1 MTTPRRRPVS
11 RRKPKPVRRGRR
23 ILGGISLA
31 VLTISG
37 IGHAVVDRM
46 DGGIQRVDAFG
57 DMKARPA
64 ASTGTNFLLVG
75 TDIRDGL
82 TADQK
87 QRFHLGG
94 KACDCTDSIMLVHLS
109 RDRSRV
115 SVVSIPRD
123 TYAEFPK
130 PGRLAVAYA
139 KGGPRLTVRLV
150 ENLTGV
156 HVDHYLEV
164 DFTSFMKTVDLLGG
178 VQVCTALPLNDPA
191 TGLALP
197 IGTTLLG
204 GGQALDYVRSRHLDG
219 TADYTRMERQQ
230 RFLAELLRGVNAGG
244 LLANPVK
251 LGQVAGAALGSVRA
265 DQELKPTDLI
275 ALAGGL
281 RKGFG
286 PGSAEFATVPVA
298 ETNGS
303 AVKWD
308 EARAERIWAA
318 IRADRPL
325 APKPAAPSASPSV
338 RPHTQVKTDPA
349 KIRVQVDN
357 GTAYVGLGGQ
367 ADKALKA
374 TGFATTGNPDNAVR
388 RDYRYTVIRYD
399 PNWDDSVLALYAALP
414 YAELEPVPGQ
424 GALMKVI
431 IGSDYRG
438 VRPVGLGRSVADEPH
453 IVTGDSVLCAAP
465 APPTPVAPA
474 TPAVAPSPAP
484 LTAA

>member
-1 MTTPRRRPVS
+1 M
-11 RRKPKPVRRGRR
+11 R

-31 VLTISG
+31 VLTVSG

-64 ASTGTNFLLVG
+64 ATAGTNFLLVG
-75 TDIRDGL
+75 TDMRDGL
-82 TADQK
+82 TPDQK

-94 KACDCTDSIMLVHLS
+94 KACDCTDAIMLVHLS
-109 RDRSRV
+109 QDRSRV

-130 PGRLAVAYA
+130 PSKLAVAYA
-139 KGGPRLTVRLV
+139 KGGPKLTVRMV

-204 GGQALDYVRSRHLDG
+204 GGQALEYVRSRHLDG
-219 TADYTRMERQQ
+219 AADYTRMERQQ

-244 LLANPVK
+244 LLANSVR
-251 LGQVAGAALGSVRA
+251 LGEVATAVLGSVRA
-265 DQELKPTDLI
+265 DQELKPADLI
-275 ALAGGL
+275 TLADGL

-286 PGSAEFATVPVA
+286 PGSAEFATVPVS

-308 EARAERIWAA
+308 EGKAERIWAA

-325 APKPAAPSASPSV
+325 APRRTGPSASASAST
-338 RPHTQVKTDPA
+338 RPHVEVRTDPA
-349 KIRVQVDN
+349 KIKVQVDN
-357 GTAYVGLGGQ
+357 GTPYVGLGGQ
-367 ADKALKA
+367 ADQALKA
-374 TGFATTGNPDNAVR
+374 TGFATTGNPDNAAR

-399 PNWDDSVLALYAALP
+399 PDWDNSVLALYASLP

-424 GALMKVI
+424 GGLMKVI

-438 VRPVGLGRSVADEPH
+438 VRPVGLGRSVADEPRA
-453 IVTGDSVLCAAP
+453 VTGDSVLCASPVPATP
-465 APPTPVAPA
+465 VAPPTPVPAPA
-474 TPAVAPSPAP
+474 VVTPSQAA
-484 LTAA
+484 LTSA